1 MFLYI
6 KGFVTFE
13 KDVVDW
19 ITLIIGRDFRKYRA
33 KVKRMDRVSMNYVID
48 ALGIIE
54 KDVNKCRRS
63 ATLRKQT
70 LGKSTRFEMQQD
82 INIIKATEED
92 IALHENGVVS
102 ELKQI
107 AEEKSNLAER
117 QRTIIENQKDIIFK
131 LNNEKDR
138 MQRDVN
144 TLKQEMEMTRSRKLF
159 IYRFTF
165 FKINSFYPIF
175 TYVYKRLSVAVI
187 LLSSI

>member
-92 IALHENGVVS
+92 IAFHENGVVS

-144 TLKQEMEMTRSRKLF
+144 TLKQEMEMSRSRKLF

-165 FKINSFYPIF
+165 FKINSFYSH
-175 TYVYKRLSVAVI
+175 LS
-187 LLSSI
+187 LCK